1 MWHHTTR
8 PLTFTL
14 AINDFGIKYFSQQ
27 DANHLLSAL
36 QDKYSI
42 TIDWSGVS
50 IHRTQHQLAIRKRFM
65 LKFPCLITCL
75 PQHAPNAWT
84 APVYGQKTQYATEDH
99 SPFLKKM
106 KPPEFKPFMVSF
118 YMQGLL
124 TPQSY
129 LLLMKFRISNP
140 NPQRKQPKL
149 VNNSWITYLPI
160 LEQ

>member
-1 MWHHTTR
+1 M
-8 PLTFTL
+8 PDYVPKAL
-14 AINDFGIKYFSQQ
+14 A
-27 DANHLLSAL
+27 
-36 QDKYSI
+36 
-42 TIDWSGVS
+42 
-50 IHRTQHQLAIRKRFM
+50 
-65 LKFPCLITCL
+65 KFKHPSPPL
-75 PQHAPNAWT
+75 PQHAPNEWT

-106 KPPEFKPFMVSF
+106 KPPEFKPFLVSF